1 MDYSVQ
7 EAYTGLRSN
16 EMKQSLT
23 YVYMLLIT
31 SMALWGGTWVAG
43 RVLAQSIHP
52 MPAAFLRFFVASSV
66 LVFMCWRAEG
76 RMPKIKRNQILPL
89 MFLGLTGVFSY
100 SYFFFNGLQ
109 TIAAGRAALIV
120 ACIPVCISVI
130 SAIFYKEKFGPVRVI
145 GALISLVG
153 VSVVIADGNPLAL
166 LSGGVGRG
174 DIMILGCVVSWTAY
188 SLGGRAVMKT
198 VSPLT
203 AVSWSSIFGTIM
215 LLPAALADGLIGDI
229 GSARA
234 IDWGCI
240 VYLGALATALAYFW
254 YYQAISVIGA
264 SRSGIF
270 INTVP
275 VFAVILGFLIL
286 GEPIHLSL
294 IAGGLMVVTGVY
306 LTNRS

>member
-1 MDYSVQ
+1 M
-7 EAYTGLRSN
+7 T
-16 EMKQSLT
+16 KSLT
-23 YVYMLLIT
+23 YIYILLIT

-43 RVLAQSIHP
+43 RVLAQSINP
-52 MPAAFLRFFVASSV
+52 MSAAFLRFFVASV
-66 LVFMCWRAEG
+66 ILVIMCWRSEG
-76 RMPKIKRNQILPL
+76 RMPGLKRNQILPV
-89 MFLGLTGVFSY
+89 MFLGLTGVFFY
-100 SYFFFNGLQ
+100 SFFFFTGLQ

-130 SAIFYKEKFGPVRVI
+130 SALFYKEKFGPVRVI
-145 GALISLVG
+145 GALTSLVG

-166 LSGGVGRG
+166 LSGGVSRG
-174 DIMILGCVVSWTAY
+174 DFMILGCVASWTAY

-198 VSPLT
+198 LPPLT
-203 AVSWSSIFGTIM
+203 AVAWSSIFGTVM
-215 LLPAALADGLIGDI
+215 LLPAAFMDGLMGDI
-229 GSARA
+229 ARA
-234 IDWGCI
+234 RPLDWACI

-275 VFAVILGFLIL
+275 VFAVIMGFLIL

-294 IAGGLMVVTGVY
+294 VAGGLLVVTGVY
-306 LTNRS
+306 LTNRP

>member
-1 MDYSVQ
+1 
-7 EAYTGLRSN
+7 
-16 EMKQSLT
+16 MKQSLT

-52 MPAAFLRFFVASSV
+52 MSAAFLRFLVASTV
-66 LVFMCWRAEG
+66 LVFMCWRSQG
-76 RMPKIKRNQILPL
+76 RMPKLERNQILPVA
-89 MFLGLTGVFSY
+89 FLGLTGVFTY
-100 SYFFFNGLQ
+100 SYFFFTGLQ

-145 GALISLVG
+145 GALTSLVG

-166 LSGGVGRG
+166 LSGGAGRG
-174 DIMILGCVVSWTAY
+174 DLMILGCVASWTAY
-188 SLGGRAVMKT
+188 SLGGRFVMKT
-198 VSPLT
+198 LSPLT
-203 AVSWSSIFGTIM
+203 AVAWSSIFGTLM
-215 LLPAALADGLIGDI
+215 LFPAALADGLIADI

-240 VYLGALATALAYFW
+240 LYLGALATALAYFW

-264 SRSGIF
+264 SRAGIF

-306 LTNRS
+306 LTNRP